1 MLKHKLYKHV
11 MFAILLTTVALISV
25 SCSEDDDEFPGG
37 GGVTDVELST
47 DTANFTGTCPKT
59 VRFTGLI
66 ETNGAGLITYI
77 WERSTGNS
85 NPQTVN
91 LPVPGGIIV
100 LDDVTFTS
108 SGTVTVTLHV
118 TQPNDITSQAVTST
132 VTCQ

>member
-1 MLKHKLYKHV
+1 MLKQKLYKHLL
-11 MFAILLTTVALISV
+11 FAILVATLAFTFV

-37 GGVTDVELST
+37 GRVTDVELSV
-47 DTANFTGTCPKT
+47 DTPNFTGVCPKT
-59 VRFTGLI
+59 IRFTGLI

-85 NPQTVN
+85 NPININ

-100 LDDVTFTS
+100 TDDITVTT

-118 TQPNDITSQAVTST
+118 TRPNDITSAAITSSI
-132 VTCQ
+132 TCQ